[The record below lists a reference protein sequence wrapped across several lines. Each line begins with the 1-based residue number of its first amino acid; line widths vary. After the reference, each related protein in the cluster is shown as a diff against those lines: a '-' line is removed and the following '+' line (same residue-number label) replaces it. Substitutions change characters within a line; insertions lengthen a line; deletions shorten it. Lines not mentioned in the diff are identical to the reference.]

1 MLTQFL
7 AVSFV
12 AFVNLVSYK
21 KFKSK
26 EKMPEISG
34 NVEDTSTQRQ
44 KNTGRS

>member
-12 AFVNLVSYK
+12 AFVNLVSYE

-26 EKMPEISG
+26 KKMPGISG
-34 NVEDTSTQRQ
+34 NVEDTQRQ
-44 KNTGRS
+44 KKNGRS